1 MDVLEVLAALAALG
15 KVSGAFAPGA
25 GFEPTPCLAAGLP
38 FSILALAVV
47 FVAAPAGT
55 LAVPSELV
63 AVLGCDA
70 AVLAAAV
77 GLTGAFSLVP
87 PDALAAVF
95 AVVFTGPLAAAGL
108 EILAGAALEDFWATT
123 AALAGALEATA
134 GTAFFWVTA
143 LLAVRRAEASVAAA
157 AAFLDDSPAVLAT
170 AAFADALEAFAFTT
184 APFFVSAGTTVVGTT
199 APSCRSEG
207 DRR

>member
-1 MDVLEVLAALAALG
+1 
-15 KVSGAFAPGA
+15 
-25 GFEPTPCLAAGLP
+25 LP
-38 FSILALAVV
+38 FSILALAVA
-47 FVAAPAGT
+47 FVAAPAGA
-55 LAVPSELV
+55 LAVPSGLV
-63 AVLGCDA
+63 AILECDV
-70 AVLAAAV
+70 AVLAAAAS
-77 GLTGAFSLVP
+77 LTEVFSLVP

-95 AVVFTGPLAAAGL
+95 TIAIAFAGPLAAAGL
-108 EILAGAALEDFWATT
+108 EILAGAALEDFWATA

-143 LLAVRRAEASVAAA
+143 LLAVTRAEASVAAA